1 MQQSQEHVEG
11 EVTASSRRVGRR
23 IESVFNIIA
32 AAALLCFL
40 ATVYITTNNNN
51 QHSNKSAVIAVA
63 NNLHDLILTEDM
75 NIDETSSSSSS
86 SLLRPTEG
94 RRALSDM
101 VRVEGADDVCTY
113 KRARLIAV
121 SLADHDVSPTYQ
133 ASFPGSGA
141 RMTHELIRAL
151 TGIAISTD
159 HAYAVETDR
168 QRHSVAVKTHYPD
181 PNGVPLDEY
190 DEHFHGAVLVLRHPA
205 KAIPS
210 FFNFWYER
218 IHGLANHSTRAPLE
232 EWLKFRDTSLVR
244 QLQHYQQHMDFW
256 MQKYEENQDKLLV
269 VTYEDL
275 TDDVKGPETTAKI
288 AAFLSAAEGVKTV
301 PPESIECI
309 WKKVV
314 KYEDIGIQM
323 QYGSHRKGGP
333 KSNPYTDIQLY
344 AIQLMMQEQRIKFQ
358 NDPVMVDIMNKYI
371 EMMGEI
377 DVQQVEPVVS

>member
-1 MQQSQEHVEG
+1 MQQSTPQQIG
-11 EVTASSRRVGRR
+11 SKDASSEKAGRR
-23 IESVFNIIA
+23 A
-32 AAALLCFL
+32 ASFVAAVGLLCFVIGTSVML
-40 ATVYITTNNNN
+40 YTTNR
-51 QHSNKSAVIAVA
+51 SSLAVA
-63 NNLHDLILTEDM
+63 AAHP
-75 NIDETSSSSSS
+75 NINAEIEETSSSSSQ
-86 SLLRPTEG
+86 SLLRPT
-94 RRALSDM
+94 RRALSEI
-101 VRVEGADDVCTY
+101 VRVEDGEDLCSY

-121 SLADHDVSPTYQ
+121 ALAEHDVSPTYQ

-168 QRHSVAVKTHYPD
+168 HRHSVAVKTHYPD
-181 PNGVPLDEY
+181 PNGVPLDEF
-190 DEHFHGAVLVLRHPA
+190 DDQFHGAVLVVRHPA

-218 IHGLANHSTRAPLE
+218 VHHLANHSTRAPLE
-232 EWLKFRDTSLVR
+232 EWIKFRDTSLVL

-256 MQKYEENQDKLLV
+256 MNKYEQNREKLLL

-275 TDDVKGPETTAKI
+275 TDDVKGPETTARI
-288 AAFLSAAEGVKTV
+288 ANFLSAAEGVQTV

-314 KYEDIGIQM
+314 KYEDIGIKM
-323 QYGSHRKGGP
+323 KYGSKRTGGP
-333 KSNPYTDIQLY
+333 KNNPYTDIQLY

-358 NDPVMVDIMNKYI
+358 KDPEMVEIMNRYI
-371 EMMGEI
+371 GAMAEM
-377 DVQQVEPVVS
+377 EPEAVIM